1 MGWRRV
7 GSEREER
14 VGWKC
19 EVRKWGERFTCE
31 RSGKVRSES
40 GTREWGAKMGR
51 GSGCQ
56 TEWNERVG

>member
-19 EVRKWGERFTCE
+19 EVRVGWENY
-31 RSGKVRSES
+31 VREGWESEI
-40 GTREWGAKMGR
+40 REWDQRA
-51 GSGCQ
+51 GCQ
-56 TEWNERVG
+56 NGKREWVPE

>member
-19 EVRKWGERFTCE
+19 EVKSE
-31 RSGKVRSES
+31 VRVGWENYMREGWESEI
-40 GTREWGAKMGR
+40 REWDQR
-51 GSGCQ
+51 VGCQ
-56 TEWNERVG
+56 NRKREWVPE